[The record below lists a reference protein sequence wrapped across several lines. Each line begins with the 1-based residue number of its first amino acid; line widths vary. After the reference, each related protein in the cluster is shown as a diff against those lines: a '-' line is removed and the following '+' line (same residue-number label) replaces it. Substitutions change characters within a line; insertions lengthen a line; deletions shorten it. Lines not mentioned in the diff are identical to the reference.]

1 MAVPTISDT
10 TSVLGFDRGSLVN
23 YQPFASDS
31 PTGWTATGLPTGLS
45 IDAVSGLISGTADDP
60 GVFVVGL
67 VASNAEGDSASHEI
81 AIGIGSDILGVD
93 AIGVEVDV
101 DLATGKAVLRGVEAG
116 DDSSPTMFAKS
127 GDQIFIDVGFF
138 KDGSLT
144 QLPVTQILFT
154 LKEYEGEDQLTLTSG
169 VTELVGNGLD
179 SRFRTMIDFD
189 KVAID
194 NALSSYEGD
203 VRTGF
208 LGLGEIEWC
217 YSYGDVNTA
226 ALTAKRS
233 TQTFRVALDR
243 DLI

>member
-1 MAVPTISDT
+1 MAAPVISDT

-23 YQPFASDS
+23 YQPFATNT
-31 PTGWTATGLPTGLS
+31 PTGWSATGLPTGLS
-45 IDAVSGLISGTADDP
+45 IDGTTGLISGTADEP

-67 VASNAEGDSASHEI
+67 TASNGDGDSAEHEI

-101 DLATGKAVLRGVEAG
+101 DLATGKAVLRDVQPAG
-116 DDSSPTMFAKS
+116 DDAPTMFAKS
-127 GDQIFIDVGFF
+127 GDQMFIDVGFF
-138 KDGSLT
+138 KNGVLT
-144 QLPVTQILFT
+144 QLPVTQLLFT

-169 VTELVGNGLD
+169 VTELIGNGLD

-208 LGLGEIEWC
+208 LGLGEIEWT
-217 YSYGDVNTA
+217 YSYGDVNNA
-226 ALTAKRS
+226 ALSAKRS

>member
-1 MAVPTISDT
+1 MAIPTISDT
-10 TSVLGFDRGSLVN
+10 TSILGFDRGSLVN

-31 PTGWTATGLPTGLS
+31 PTSWAASNLPTGIL
-45 IDAVSGLISGTADDP
+45 IDSVTGLLSGTADDP

-67 VASNAEGDSASHEI
+67 TATNGEGTSAVHEI
-81 AIGIGSDILGVD
+81 AIGIGSEILGTD
-93 AIGVEVDV
+93 AIGVEIDV
-101 DLATGKAVLRGVEAG
+101 DLATGKAVLRGVDPAG
-116 DDSSPTMFAKS
+116 DDAPTMFAKS

-138 KDGSLT
+138 KDGSL
-144 QLPVTQILFT
+144 QAIPCTQIMFT
-154 LKEYEGEDQLTLTSG
+154 LKEYEGEEQLTLTSG
-169 VTELVGNGLD
+169 VTELIGGGFD
-179 SRFRTMIDFD
+179 SRFRTMVDFD
-189 KVAID
+189 KTAID

-208 LGLGEIEWC
+208 LGLAEIEWT

-226 ALTAKRS
+226 ALNAKRS

>member
-1 MAVPTISDT
+1 MAAPVISDT

-23 YQPFASDS
+23 YQPFASNT
-31 PTGWTATGLPTGLS
+31 PTGWSATGLPTGLS
-45 IDAVSGLISGTADDP
+45 IDSVTGLISGTADEP
-60 GVFVVGL
+60 GIFVVGL
-67 VASNAEGDSASHEI
+67 VASNGDGSSADHEI
-81 AIGIGSDILGVD
+81 TIGIGSEILGTD

-101 DLATGKAVLRGVEAG
+101 DLATGKAVLRGVDPAG
-116 DDSSPTMFAKS
+116 DDAPTRFAKS

-138 KDGSLT
+138 KDGSLQQIPCT
-144 QLPVTQILFT
+144 QVLFT

-169 VTELVGNGLD
+169 VTELIGGGLD

-208 LGLGEIEWC
+208 LGLGEIEWT
-217 YSYGDVNTA
+217 YSYGDSNNVP
-226 ALTAKRS
+226 LSAKRS